1 MVEVLDG
8 RVVSKQLNK
17 ETKEKVEKLIES
29 GVTPTLAIMRADQN
43 PASIQYEKS
52 AARFMKKVG
61 IETKHVVFPEGTSQ
75 NEFLEELDR
84 LNNNQEVHGIL
95 VMQPLPENIDLKV
108 VAEHISPAK
117 DIDGMHALNLGK
129 IMTGDR
135 HAHLPST
142 VKAVMELL
150 NYYKIGIAR
159 QEITVIGKSNTVG
172 KPLTVLLLNQGATVS
187 NCHTATND
195 LKKYTRNADI
205 VITATGDIGLVTK
218 EHIKKGAVV
227 IDVGFNFEGGKAY
240 GDVAYEEVA
249 EVAGKITPV
258 PGGVGSVTTASLARQ
273 VTHAAEWLQKK

>member
-1 MVEVLDG
+1 
-8 RVVSKQLNK
+8 
-17 ETKEKVEKLIES
+17 
-29 GVTPTLAIMRADQN
+29 
-43 PASIQYEKS
+43 
-52 AARFMKKVG
+52 
-61 IETKHVVFPEGTSQ
+61 
-75 NEFLEELDR
+75 
-84 LNNNQEVHGIL
+84 
-95 VMQPLPENIDLKV
+95 
-108 VAEHISPAK
+108 
-117 DIDGMHALNLGK
+117 
-129 IMTGDR
+129 MTGDR

-195 LKKYTRNADI
+195 LKKYMRNADI